1 MRSAGKDALLLLVA
15 TLAALGAILYGA
27 AFGIAPVFQFGYRTV
42 PYTAPAPVAEEA
54 PGRPIDINTAG
65 EALLMQLPGVGPV
78 RAAAILA
85 YRAEHGAFQKV
96 ADLDKVS
103 GISAAMVED
112 WAGLIVAGE

>member
-1 MRSAGKDALLLLVA
+1 
-15 TLAALGAILYGA
+15 
-27 AFGIAPVFQFGYRTV
+27 
-42 PYTAPAPVAEEA
+42 
-54 PGRPIDINTAG
+54 
-65 EALLMQLPGVGPV
+65 MQLPGVGPV

-85 YRAEHGAFQKV
+85 YRAEHGAFQTV

>member
-42 PYTAPAPVAEEA
+42 PYTAPAQPAEEA
-54 PGRPIDINTAG
+54 PGWPIDINTAD
-65 EALLMQLPGVGPV
+65 EALLMQLPVGPV

-85 YRAEHGAFQKV
+85 YRAEHGAFQTV

>member
-27 AFGIAPVFQFGYRTV
+27 AFSIAPVFQFGYRTV
-42 PYTAPAPVAEEA
+42 SYTAPAPVAEEA
-54 PGRPIDINTAG
+54 PGWPIDINTAD
-65 EALLMQLPGVGPV
+65 EAVLMQLPGVGPV

-85 YRAEHGAFQKV
+85 YRAEHGAFQTV

>member
-42 PYTAPAPVAEEA
+42 PYTAPA
-54 PGRPIDINTAG
+54 IDINTAD

-85 YRAEHGAFQKV
+85 YRAEHGAFQTV

>member
-27 AFGIAPVFQFGYRTV
+27 AFSIAPVFQFGYRTV

-54 PGRPIDINTAG
+54 PGWPIDINTAD

-78 RAAAILA
+78 RRPPSLPTGPSMALSKQSQTLI
-85 YRAEHGAFQKV
+85 R
-96 ADLDKVS
+96 
-103 GISAAMVED
+103 SAASPPR
-112 WAGLIVAGE
+112 WWKTGPG